1 MKKTILLLVLASAL
15 FSFSD
20 KKPLEMKFDLKALE
34 RSLVVIPTGTFD
46 MDTNARGID
55 RMAIGRIE
63 PKPDKPITVNQFYM
77 SKYEVS
83 NWQYLE
89 FLSELRQTDTLQY
102 HKMLPDTLVWRQKFS
117 YNEPYVEYYLRHP
130 AYRDYPVV
138 GVTHEQAAFFCDWLT
153 QKYNKEPG
161 SKFKNARF
169 YLPTVEQWIFAAQ
182 GGLYKASFPWGDD
195 FGMQDEK
202 GKWRANFLALAQGGI
217 RRDAENPESRAYG
230 SYGKKYST
238 DAGSASSEGTG
249 GSADVTAP
257 VMSYSPNGYG
267 LYNMAGNVEEYLRAT
282 GITKG
287 GSWMD
292 TGYYLQN
299 MVSEAYDP
307 LSQPTSSD
315 RGFRIVMEIA
325 K

>member
-34 RSLVVIPTGTFD
+34 RSLAVIPQGTFD
-46 MDTNARGID
+46 MGVSPDARDEKATGH
-55 RMAIGRIE
+55 IE
-63 PKPDKPITVNQFYM
+63 PKPNKPVTVDQFYI

-83 NWQYLE
+83 NGQYLA
-89 FLSELRQTDTLQY
+89 FLSELRKTDTLQY

-138 GVTHEQAAFFCDWLT
+138 GVTHEQAAYFCDWLT

-161 SKFKNARF
+161 SKFKNAHF
-169 YLPTVEQWIFAAQ
+169 YLPTVEQWVFAAQ

-195 FGMQDEK
+195 FDIQDEK

-217 RRDAENPESRAYG
+217 RRDSENAESRAYG
-230 SYGKKYST
+230 SNGKKYCT
-238 DAGSASSEGTG
+238 DAGSADWNQN
-249 GSADVTAP
+249 DVTAP
-257 VMSYSPNGYG
+257 VTSYAPNGYG
-267 LYNMAGNVEEYLRAT
+267 LYNMAGNVEEYVRAN

-299 MVSEAYDP
+299 FVSETYD
-307 LSQPTSSD
+307 SQAQPTSSD
-315 RGFRIVMEIA
+315 RGFRVVMEIA